1 MTVYGYGR
9 VSTKL
14 QDLEAQ
20 ISQIEGYGVD
30 RSYIEHEIIS
40 SRKQKRE
47 ALERVLAEVSEGDT
61 LHVVKLD
68 RLGRDMDELGA
79 VGRFLEE
86 KKVKLGIGGVIHDPT
101 TFEGRTLFLVL
112 SMVAEI
118 ERELIA
124 ERTRDKLAR
133 KRANGEQ
140 IGRKPALTKRQRA
153 EAAKAFEAGLS
164 KSQIARIYGVA
175 RATVAKAILESSDE
189 ERVERDP
196 ELRKTIR
203 AQEKEEREAI
213 RRLEAAKR
221 AAEKE
226 KATTAGDSQEENADR
241 AAAYRERMKREQE
254 ERTAV
259 WHKRD
264 TEKALAM
271 DTPPALTFEQ
281 TGDIGDVFYYAEV
294 NGDPDPTVEQIS
306 EQTGIAAEIV
316 AEYLA
321 DEQYMDRDRWEQMR
335 KEAADV

>member
-20 ISQIEGYGVD
+20 IAQIEGYGVD
-30 RSYIEHEIIS
+30 RSCIEHEIIS

-140 IGRKPALTKRQRA
+140 IGRKPALTKRQRS

-164 KSQIARIYGVA
+164 KSQIAGIYGVA

-189 ERVERDP
+189 ERIESDP

-203 AQEKEEREAI
+203 AQEKEEREAV

-221 AAEKE
+221 AADKE
-226 KATTAGDSQEENADR
+226 KSENAVETRTD
-241 AAAYRERMKREQE
+241 AAQTNDARLKRE
-254 ERTAV
+254 
-259 WHKRD
+259 K
-264 TEKALAM
+264 
-271 DTPPALTFEQ
+271 
-281 TGDIGDVFYYAEV
+281 
-294 NGDPDPTVEQIS
+294 
-306 EQTGIAAEIV
+306 
-316 AEYLA
+316 
-321 DEQYMDRDRWEQMR
+321 
-335 KEAADV
+335 

>member
-1 MTVYGYGR
+1 MTNYGYGR

-20 ISQIEGYGVD
+20 IAQIEGYGVD

-189 ERVERDP
+189 ERIERDP

-203 AQEKEEREAI
+203 AQEKEEREAV

-221 AAEKE
+221 AADKD
-226 KATTAGDSQEENADR
+226 KSATTVETQTD
-241 AAAYRERMKREQE
+241 AARTNDARLKREEQE
-254 ERTAV
+254 RIAM
-259 WHKRD
+259 WRKRD
-264 TEKALAM
+264 MAKALAM
-271 DTPPALTFEQ
+271 DTPPALTFDQ
-281 TGDIGDVFYYAEV
+281 VSDIKEIEYFADVY
-294 NGDPDPTVEQIS
+294 GDPAPTAEQIS